1 MSKFWEN
8 WRSPELDRGLWQECK
23 FVSGVLVNREK
34 VGKRKKAS
42 SPTSAKWIRRRYRSG
57 GAQPPS
63 HSLCWFSFYPPSPL
77 RAQST
82 ATKMIATIYLGQP
95 TFPFFPPIL
104 FRFCI
109 IRFRNPS
116 SSSYLQGY
124 SKCQC
129 FRNQKSLLQTLLEV
143 VSVSLNTASP

>member
-63 HSLCWFSFYPPSPL
+63 HSLCWFSFYPPSRL

-82 ATKMIATIYLGQP
+82 ATKMIATIYLGQL
-95 TFPFFPPIL
+95 TFPFFPQFSFVSAL
-104 FRFCI
+104 FVI
-109 IRFRNPS
+109 VTLP
-116 SSSYLQGY
+116 
-124 SKCQC
+124 
-129 FRNQKSLLQTLLEV
+129 SLLICR
-143 VSVSLNTASP
+143 VSQSANASEIKKAYYKLSLK